1 MSDAKWRE
9 PLNWDREAAK
19 AGTRPR
25 IFCGSLCDWADD
37 EAPAGQ
43 RDRLWELIRQT
54 PHLDWLL
61 LTKRAANI
69 QRYLPDDWGSGFPNV
84 WLGVT
89 VENRQH
95 GLPRLGVL
103 REIPAV
109 VHFASCEPMLEGL
122 GEIDLNGIHWV
133 IIGGE
138 TGPNARSMDTVWAK
152 SLIEQCRAQGVAPWM
167 KQLGK
172 LPMENGE
179 TLTMP
184 DANGNNAEN
193 MDRWSDTLA
202 ALKVR
207 ELPKV
212 DSDVIATGVN
222 ETELR
227 RIETELGQLAEGLE
241 SEEAAKE
248 LDLREK
254 FISAERRLFMTRLER
269 GKILAG
275 YKALYGPI
283 RKWSEFCRII
293 NLPRRTA
300 YNLLNT
306 ADEAEAETP
315 DTANRAKSA
324 QSGRKESSEPFK
336 YGFDTAVD
344 KIVAFANRVV
354 SSLPEA
360 QRQSALDAVMD
371 RLGAGAKP
379 IHITE
384 ELIEAQPDS
393 YRITPC
399 VPVASEKLTEV
410 AA

>member
-9 PLNWDREAAK
+9 PLKWDREAAET
-19 AGTRPR
+19 GTRPR
-25 IFCGSLCDWADD
+25 VFCASICDWADD

-54 PHLDWLL
+54 PRLDWLL

-89 VENRQH
+89 CENKQH
-95 GLPRLGVL
+95 GLPRLDIL
-103 REIPAV
+103 RQIPAV
-109 VHFASCEPMLEGL
+109 VRFASCEPLLEGL
-122 GEIDLNGIHWV
+122 GEIDLNGIDWI

-138 TGPNARSMDTVWAK
+138 TGSNARSMDTAWAK
-152 SLIEQCRAQGVAPWM
+152 SIIEQCRAQGVAPWM

-172 LPMENGE
+172 QPSENGE
-179 TLTMP
+179 TLTVP

-193 MDRWSDTLA
+193 MDRWPDTLA

-212 DSDVIATGVN
+212 DPNITAMGVN
-222 ETELR
+222 EVELG
-227 RIETELGQLAEGLE
+227 RIESALVQLAVGLE
-241 SEEAAKE
+241 PERAAKE
-248 LDLREK
+248 LELREK
-254 FISAERRLFMTRLER
+254 YIGAERRLFMTSLER

-300 YNLLNT
+300 YNLLNA
-306 ADEAEAETP
+306 ADEAEGEAPGT
-315 DTANRAKSA
+315 DNCAKSA
-324 QSGRKESSEPFK
+324 QSSGKESSEPFK
-336 YGFDTAVD
+336 YVFDDAVD
-344 KIVAFANRVV
+344 KIVTFANRVV
-354 SSLPEA
+354 SKLPEA
-360 QRQSALDAVMD
+360 QRQPALDAAAD
-371 RLGAGAKP
+371 QLGAGARP
-379 IHITE
+379 LQITE
-384 ELIEAQPDS
+384 KIIEAQPDS
-393 YRITPC
+393 YQITSC
-399 VPVASEKLTEV
+399 VPVASRKSTEV